1 MKKIDKR
8 EVKALVKSNKYTV
21 FVLACFACFLVL
33 LFLGYKLFFPNTGA
47 PVYGDRLDGI
57 EEGLTKEL
65 KSKDFVEDASAH
77 INGRIIKPIVT
88 VKTGTKVGDAKGLT
102 DVVIKYFE
110 QDYVDFYDFEVFI
123 KCSETSENGYP
134 IIAYKSNSS
143 KTFSYSSAK

>member
-1 MKKIDKR
+1 M
-8 EVKALVKSNKYTV
+8 
-21 FVLACFACFLVL
+21 

-57 EEGLTKEL
+57 EEVELSKDDLEGLTKEL